1 MRRVFVAILSL
12 YQYLISPLYSPC
24 CRFTPSCSEYARQ
37 AVMTHGVFW
46 GMRLAIMRLLR
57 CHPLCDGGYDPVP
70 SPETSQREIEFH
82 G

>member
-24 CRFTPSCSEYARQ
+24 CRFTPSRSEYARQ
-37 AVMTHGVFW
+37 AVMTHGIFR
-46 GMRLAIMRLLR
+46 GMGLALMRLLR
-57 CHPLCDGGYDPVP
+57 CHPLCEGGYDPVP
-70 SPETSQREIEFH
+70 SPKTSQREIEFH